1 MEFWDGNSTSSFF
14 TPACFPAEAAAPLVK
29 SSCPVLPVS
38 HTPNKPPTMPPKRV
52 KKVMT
57 MPINVIFG
65 HLQVRTHM
73 WLCRDVSSLT
83 HNLCSRARFAPNA
96 LDVPLFIGR
105 CERVGRYAVLFGCS
119 AAFISWPLPFLAH
132 LVAILNHRDTQAD
145 PLPSHLP
152 SPFIL
157 SAKEA
162 GKDMAL

>member
-1 MEFWDGNSTSSFF
+1 ME
-14 TPACFPAEAAAPLVK
+14 TPPAHFLPRPAFPPKPPLVVK
-29 SSCPVLPVS
+29 SSCSVLTAS
-38 HTPNKPPTMPPKRV
+38 YTPNKPPTMPPKRV

-65 HLQVRTHM
+65 HLQVRKNM
-73 WLCRDVSSLT
+73 LCRDVSSLT

-119 AAFISWPLPFLAH
+119 VAFVSWPLPFLAH
-132 LVAILNHRDTQAD
+132 LVAILNHHDTQAD

>member
-1 MEFWDGNSTSSFF
+1 
-14 TPACFPAEAAAPLVK
+14 
-29 SSCPVLPVS
+29 
-38 HTPNKPPTMPPKRV
+38 
-52 KKVMT
+52 

-65 HLQVRTHM
+65 HLQVRKNM
-73 WLCRDVSSLT
+73 LCRDVSSLT

-96 LDVPLFIGR
+96 LDAPLFIGR

-119 AAFISWPLPFLAH
+119 VAFVSWPLPFLAH
-132 LVAILNHRDTQAD
+132 LVAILNHHDTQAD